1 MDRITES
8 LHKQINDLG
17 ESHASPI
24 WLTSAYNFKNAET
37 AEKRFTGEE
46 SGNIYSRFTNPSVN
60 ELEQKIAILENAE
73 DAICFASG
81 MATYTAIALTF
92 LKQGDNVLIAGG
104 VFGSTTVLIR
114 KIFSKFGITSTL
126 LPPQNPESWMT
137 NITKNT
143 KLIILETPS
152 NPIMRV
158 YDIDKLKR
166 QIPENILLVVDNT
179 ILTPIFQLPL
189 RHGADL
195 VINSLGKYFDGQG
208 RVVAGAVAG
217 SKRLINQLLQI
228 QRSVGFTLS
237 AFDAWLLSVGTDTL
251 EIRMK
256 SHQQNAMF
264 LAEKLI
270 QHNMVEKV
278 FYTGVEKNNNII
290 IKQQSGFGGLIS
302 FKIKTDKIGTIRF
315 INSLKLIKIC
325 TNIGGARSLVTHPAT
340 TTHCKYNKKERKAF
354 GIDDNLVR
362 LSVGLENAQDIFED
376 LDFALA
382 QLNNKV

>member
-1 MDRITES
+1 
-8 LHKQINDLG
+8 
-17 ESHASPI
+17 
-24 WLTSAYNFKNAET
+24 
-37 AEKRFTGEE
+37 
-46 SGNIYSRFTNPSVN
+46 
-60 ELEQKIAILENAE
+60 
-73 DAICFASG
+73 